1 MGTIKSV
8 RKYLSYDDFF
18 FTLLFFG
25 PKRSEVKTAIF
36 WSEIWGDY
44 GSSMGVGRFSS
55 SIIIVDSGLE
65 AVSSGKFTKIEN
77 KKRRSEL
84 ECTEQLQ
91 TGNNIN
97 NNVSR
102 NIIHSSVNNTNPRVP
117 FLILYQPQPRTE

>member
-55 SIIIVDSGLE
+55 IVD
-65 AVSSGKFTKIEN
+65 SGKFTKIEN
-77 KKRRSEL
+77 KKTRSEL

-91 TGNNIN
+91 TGNTN